1 MESKTIKQEKTFSKD
16 ENRKSLDKT
25 LSSESDSCISI
36 NFDSAADCSY
46 KSGEISATH
55 TASSEQF
62 SSLISDSNLQLSKTD
77 QNLRFDS
84 GLVADCA
91 SPLSESADF
100 LSEEICKPLESPT
113 PRINEKLQWQ
123 DIYTQD
129 KDGDTFLHLA
139 IVEARSDVIFPLI
152 RLAPH
157 PDFLDIT
164 NDLYQTPLHLAT
176 LTGKPHIVRRLVVA
190 GATLDI
196 QDHSG
201 NIPLH
206 IACRSGDLD
215 CVQALLTPITDSEIE
230 DARCSYQIFIQE
242 NSLSYLINMKN
253 FDGLSCIH
261 LAAGGGWKKVL
272 DCLFSHNADINEQDG
287 KSGRTALHY
296 AVENENLELVH
307 LLLTK
312 GNANPLVRNYAG
324 QTSCNVAWSLR
335 KRNPSKIRQ
344 AIFDLLKKHAEKW
357 DSASEFDSDSSSDE
371 SDYID
376 AILQTFR
383 EASLKK

>member
-1 MESKTIKQEKTFSKD
+1 MESKKSVMQGKTSPSEDNKNIYAKNPEED
-16 ENRKSLDKT
+16 
-25 LSSESDSCISI
+25 SSISI
-36 NFDSAADCSY
+36 TFDSASDCSY
-46 KSGEISATH
+46 KSGEIIANLTST
-55 TASSEQF
+55 EQ
-62 SSLISDSNLQLSKTD
+62 LSNLSLSDDSSKQLKSD
-77 QNLRFDS
+77 QITGFDS
-84 GLVADCA
+84 GFIADSI
-91 SPLSESADF
+91 SPLSECGYC
-100 LSEEICKPLESPT
+100 LKEESSKLLTSPT
-113 PRINEKLQWQ
+113 SKVNEKLQWH
-123 DIYTQD
+123 DIFTQD

-176 LTGKPHIVRRLVVA
+176 LTGKPHIVRRLVLA

-196 QDHSG
+196 QDHGG

-215 CVQALLTPITDSEIE
+215 CVQAILTPITDSELE
-230 DARCSYQIFIQE
+230 EAHCLYQIYIQ
-242 NSLSYLINMKN
+242 NNNLAYLINMKN
-253 FDGLSCIH
+253 FDGQSCVH
-261 LAAGGGWKKVL
+261 LAAAGGWRKVL

-296 AVENENLELVH
+296 AVESENYELVN
-307 LLLTK
+307 LLLSE
-312 GNANPLVRNYAG
+312 GNANPLVQNYAG
-324 QTSCNVAWSLR
+324 QTSCCVARSLR
-335 KRNPSKIRQ
+335 KRNPNKIRQ

-357 DSASEFDSDSSSDE
+357 DSASEFDSNSSSDE

-376 AILQTFR
+376 AMLQTFK
-383 EASLKK
+383 EASQRK